1 MIKGRE
7 ILITEGGQNIAAT
20 TSCEVT
26 LNCEAVPYVPI
37 PGTSEDDGWAHYKY
51 GALSWAVNSSGFYTS
66 DYEMLSRAVSSVLD
80 LQISVAVGTD
90 TQLEGTAVMEEVSV
104 VAEIG
109 TLTKAQLKFRC
120 NDFPKLSS
128 GILLADVTG
137 NVFVKSDNLKLE
149 LNGQ

>member
-7 ILITEGGQNIAAT
+7 ILITEGGRNIAAT

-80 LQISVAVGTD
+80 LQISVFIGAD
-90 TQLEGTAVMEEVSV
+90 TQLQGTAVMEEVSI
-104 VAEIG
+104 VAETG

-120 NDFPKLSS
+120 NDFPELRN

-137 NVFVKSDNLKLE
+137 NVFVTSDNLKLE

>member
-7 ILITEGGQNIAAT
+7 ILISEGGQNIAAT

-51 GALSWAVNSSGFYTS
+51 GALSWAVNSSGFYTN

-80 LQISVAVGTD
+80 LQISVAIGAD
-90 TQLEGTAVMEEVSV
+90 AQLEGTAVMEEVSIV
-104 VAEIG
+104 SEVG

-120 NDFPKLSS
+120 NDFPELSS
-128 GILLADVTG
+128 GILLADVMD
-137 NVFVKSDNLKLE
+137 NVFITSDDHKIE
-149 LNGQ
+149 LNEQ

>member
-51 GALSWAVNSSGFYTS
+51 GALSWAVNSSGFYTN

-80 LQISVAVGTD
+80 LQISVAVGSD

-104 VAEIG
+104 VAEVG
-109 TLTKAQLKFRC
+109 TLTKTQLKFRC
-120 NDFPKLSS
+120 NDFPELRN

-137 NVFVKSDNLKLE
+137 KVFVTSDNLKLE
-149 LNGQ
+149 LNEQ